1 MSNECEIAIAGTGWG
16 IYHYFLIILSGLL
29 SLAEAST
36 SLTVPIVAPF
46 LLCEFKLNKDQATMP
61 VATSSFGMA
70 VGAFLFGSISDTAGR
85 KKSIAVSTGIVFC
98 ASAGLSFAQT
108 NFLINLSVFVL
119 GLG

>member
-1 MSNECEIAIAGTGWG
+1 MQAMCAKKPYIN
-16 IYHYFLIILSGLL
+16 LL
-29 SLAEAST
+29 R
-36 SLTVPIVAPF
+36 
-46 LLCEFKLNKDQATMP
+46 FKN
-61 VATSSFGMA
+61 VYRIGMA
-70 VGAFLFGSISDTAGR
+70 VGSFLFGSISDTTSR